1 MAFLDNLLGKTGGL
15 SGRNWTIGKR
25 MRIMTLVGA
34 TITLIVGA
42 ISIFSLNKINGYS
55 EILVNQYISE
65 WGTATAFEQ
74 AVRKSGYE
82 YQQYRNTG
90 DVSMYKQAMS
100 RFKKIN
106 GEIEELQVLVDD
118 YDLPALE
125 GRLDEIKEASRAY
138 RNNLKK
144 YHRLAEAGNQ
154 AATKTADKVQNEYEN
169 ILEHSIVV
177 AEAAEDGAR
186 KQANLTLMTVSQYQ
200 WIIGVLVA
208 VSVVLAIIIGY
219 FMRRSIS
226 RVLMKI
232 IDRLN
237 SGSQQVNASSE
248 QLSEASQEL
257 AESSNQQA
265 ASLQETS
272 SSLEEMS
279 AQIKQSDENS
289 AEAEHAMD
297 ETKPMVEDGVDAMKR
312 MTNAMDDI
320 KESSAE
326 TSKIIKTIDDIAFQT
341 NLLAL
346 NAAVE
351 AARAGEAGKGFAV
364 VAEEVR
370 DLAQRSAEAAQNT
383 SELIQKSQES
393 TERGS
398 NVAEEVSE
406 NLQKIEER
414 VSNVSTLVVE
424 ISAASKEQATGI
436 QEINSVMSEMDSVV
450 QDNASASEE
459 SASSAEELS
468 SQSSELNNIVDELAA
483 LVGVEDKL
491 YQAGNGRKK
500 GSRKGTFN
508 GSGSN
513 GYRNANKNYSNGHSG
528 QHSSKGG
535 NGHISSAAGKDL
547 IPFDDDDDSFD
558 GF

>member
-1 MAFLDNLLGKTGGL
+1 MALLDNLPGGL
-15 SGRNWTIGKR
+15 GGQAGNDWTIGKR
-25 MRIMTLVGA
+25 IKTLTAVSA
-34 TITLIVGA
+34 SITLLVGA

-55 EILVNQYISE
+55 EILVSQYISE
-65 WGTATAFEQ
+65 WGTTTAFEQ

-82 YQQYRNTG
+82 YQQYRSTG

-106 GEIEELQVLVDD
+106 GEIEELQVLSDD
-118 YDLPALE
+118 YNLQNLE
-125 GRLDEIKEASRAY
+125 GRVEEIKKASTLY
-138 RNNLKK
+138 QNNLKE
-144 YHRLAEAGNQ
+144 YYRLAEADDP
-154 AATKTADKVQNEYEN
+154 AATKTAGQVQREYEN
-169 ILEHSIVV
+169 ILEHAVSI
-177 AEAAEDGAR
+177 AEAAEAGAR
-186 KQANLTLMTVSQYQ
+186 KQADLTLATVSQYQ
-200 WIIGVLVA
+200 WIIGILA
-208 VSVVLAIIIGY
+208 TISVVLAVIVGF
-219 FMRRSIS
+219 FMRRSINA
-226 RVLMKI
+226 VLMRI

-237 SGSQQVNASSE
+237 SGSRQVNASSE

-289 AEAEHAMD
+289 AEAEQAMD

-312 MTNAMDDI
+312 MTKAMDDI

-383 SELIQKSQES
+383 SDLIQKSQES

-398 NVAEEVSE
+398 NVAQEVSE
-406 NLQKIEER
+406 NLEKIEDR

-468 SQSSELNNIVDELAA
+468 SQSAELNNIVDELAA

-491 YQAGNGRKK
+491 HHDSKKRSKRSRKK
-500 GSRKGTFN
+500 HAHKRVARK
-508 GSGSN
+508 SHHRKDSSN
-513 GYRNANKNYSNGHSG
+513 GYSG
-528 QHSSKGG
+528 QHSSKSG
-535 NGHISSAAGKDL
+535 NGHITPEEGKDL
-547 IPFDDDDDSFD
+547 IPFDDDDNFD